1 MLQAGEFKLRPGV
14 DFVSYEELKELRLE
28 DGLDVSRKVRVCVC
42 VCVCVFVCSCVCVR
56 VAVCVSRHGGAVGDG
71 EVHPPRVRRTHPS
84 QTHLTPLRPLFQ
96 EEYLSDADFVS
107 VFGVD
112 REDFRTLPP
121 WKRINMKK
129 TAKLF

>member
-1 MLQAGEFKLRPGV
+1 M
-14 DFVSYEELKELRLE
+14 
-28 DGLDVSRKVRVCVC
+28 
-42 VCVCVFVCSCVCVR
+42 
-56 VAVCVSRHGGAVGDG
+56 
-71 EVHPPRVRRTHPS
+71 RRTHPS